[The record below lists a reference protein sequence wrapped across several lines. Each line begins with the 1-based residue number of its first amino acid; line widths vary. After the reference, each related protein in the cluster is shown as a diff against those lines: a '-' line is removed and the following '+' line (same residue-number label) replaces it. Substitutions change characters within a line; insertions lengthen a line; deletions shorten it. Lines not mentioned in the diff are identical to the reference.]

1 MIDEPKHRYVSKSV
15 SDTSDFISTN
25 LLKCEINAS
34 DNESLSSNL
43 MPPVIILDSLNK
55 LPLKKKHDGF
65 ENKYSPAKNKKKT
78 FNYFYR
84 H

>member
-34 DNESLSSNL
+34 DNESLSSNCTSCCNEL
-43 MPPVIILDSLNK
+43 VREAIKQNRHRENETDNSFKILEKYLQL
-55 LPLKKKHDGF
+55 LP
-65 ENKYSPAKNKKKT
+65 
-78 FNYFYR
+78 
-84 H
+84 